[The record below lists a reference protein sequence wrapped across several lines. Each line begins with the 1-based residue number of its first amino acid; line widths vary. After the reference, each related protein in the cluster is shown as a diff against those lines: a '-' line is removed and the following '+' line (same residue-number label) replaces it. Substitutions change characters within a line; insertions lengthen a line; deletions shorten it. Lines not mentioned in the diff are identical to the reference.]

1 MDDAERTTGERAWA
15 TLAQVGRAAVDL
27 VLPARCPACGVIVA
41 DQHSFCT
48 DCWSTIRF
56 LGDPCCARCGLPFAF
71 DMGGDALC
79 GGCMADPP
87 PFDRARAALAYGDVA
102 RKVALGLKYGRQ
114 TGLARL
120 MARYMARHLDLAGEG
135 RPLLVPV
142 PLHRWRIWN
151 RGFNQAAEIAR
162 VMASVAGATM
172 CPDALVRV
180 HRTPPLREMSARQ
193 RERTVRGAFA
203 ANSRRVA
210 MLRGAHVVLIDD
222 VWTSGAT
229 ASACAGVLRRA
240 GAARV
245 DLICWARV
253 LPDD

>member
-1 MDDAERTTGERAWA
+1 MDDAGGMTGERAWA
-15 TLAQVGRAAVDL
+15 ALASAGRAAFDM
-27 VLPARCPACGVIVA
+27 VLPPRCPSCGVIVA
-41 DQHSFCT
+41 HQHSFCV

-56 LGDPCCARCGLPFAF
+56 LGDPCCMRCGLPFAF
-71 DMGGDALC
+71 DVGPDAQC

-87 PFDRARAALAYGDVA
+87 PFDRARAALAYGEVA
-102 RKVALGLKYGRQ
+102 RKIALSLKYGRQ

-120 MARYMARHLDLAGEG
+120 MARYMARHLDLTGGAT
-135 RPLLVPV
+135 PLLVPV

-162 VMASVAGATM
+162 VLARDTGAAI

-180 HRTPPLREMSARQ
+180 RRTPPLREMNARQ
-193 RERTVRGAFA
+193 RARAVKGAFA
-203 ANSRRVA
+203 VNSRRA
-210 MLRGAHVVLIDD
+210 AALRGAHVVLIDD

-229 ASACAGVLRRA
+229 ASACAGVLRRS